1 MSGGFIRLVGIVDP
15 LKNVG
20 LATPTSDHFS
30 PFSWLV
36 FNLKLEDFTII
47 FVGNSQNCMKD

>member
-1 MSGGFIRLVGIVDP
+1 MSDGFIRLAGIVDP

-30 PFSWLV
+30 PFSRLI
-36 FNLKLEDFTII
+36 LRQKLEH
-47 FVGNSQNCMKD
+47 

>member
-1 MSGGFIRLVGIVDP
+1 MSGGFIRLVGIVGP
-15 LKNVG
+15 LKNAG

-36 FNLKLEDFTII
+36 FNLKLEIVTKKIKTKDK
-47 FVGNSQNCMKD
+47 NSTKK

>member
-36 FNLKLEDFTII
+36 FNLKLEYFTK
-47 FVGNSQNCMKD
+47 FFSGDSQICMKS